1 MQERI
6 LGGNLKVSAVGL
18 GCMGFSHAYGAP
30 TEQKEAIYRLQQAV
44 EMGFPNWWGDLPMPV
59 YSFLEEYDFII
70 KIMPFL
76 GQRKFPV
83 LLSYNKGLSNKRGR
97 QPVSSDI
104 ARKGTKFI

>member
-44 EMGFPNWWGDLPMPV
+44 EMGGRG
-59 YSFLEEYDFII
+59 II
-70 KIMPFL
+70 
-76 GQRKFPV
+76 GTNQRKP
-83 LLSYNKGLSNKRGR
+83 SKIKGL
-97 QPVSSDI
+97 QMI
-104 ARKGTKFI
+104 